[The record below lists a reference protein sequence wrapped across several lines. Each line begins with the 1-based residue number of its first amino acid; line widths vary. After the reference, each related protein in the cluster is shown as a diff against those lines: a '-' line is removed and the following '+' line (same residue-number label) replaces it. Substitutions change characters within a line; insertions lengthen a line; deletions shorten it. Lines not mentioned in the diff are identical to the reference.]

1 MIAAKLA
8 LEDND
13 VGVME
18 GAALAEGGEAWDGAV
33 AKGGGGGIRVVKFPL
48 IFVFLLNLIK

>member
-33 AKGGGGGIRVVKFPL
+33 AKGGGGGDKGSQISFN
-48 IFVFLLNLIK
+48 FCVFT